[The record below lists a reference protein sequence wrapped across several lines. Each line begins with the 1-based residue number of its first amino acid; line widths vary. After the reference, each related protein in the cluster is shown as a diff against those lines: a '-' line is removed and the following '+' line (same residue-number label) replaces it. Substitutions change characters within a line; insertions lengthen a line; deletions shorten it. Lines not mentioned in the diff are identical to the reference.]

1 MAVTINI
8 AFGDNP
14 RIMPLKDGTVKP
26 EGIDLNWLDVGSAW
40 IFHRNLY
47 NDEFDA
53 SENSISST
61 LLAMDMRSG
70 GKWDWWG
77 LPIFMSSGGLA
88 WVETM
93 HVNTNSG
100 VNGLGDIKGKK
111 IAAPDY
117 EMTLALWMKIVMK
130 DMHNI
135 DAKDNVW
142 YNGRTR
148 ELSRDDALGLVD
160 NPPPGV
166 ERHWLTEDQYMDT
179 MLDRGELDVSY
190 IPRPSGRTGGR
201 PPGYTVTMERWGG
214 TQIDGNPRIRPLFP
228 DRGRAIMAEYHR
240 RFGHYH
246 QPNHHVVIQKRI
258 TDKYPWVPLE
268 LVKAFQRSKEIA
280 YQRAR
285 EAYEGYFLF
294 EGSDYQ
300 NQIAAYGEDAWPLG
314 LTKMGK
320 TIERMVQGSLEQGL
334 MRHPLKLSDI
344 YHPATLDT

>member
-179 MLDRGELDVSY
+179 MLG
-190 IPRPSGRTGGR
+190 PGRAGCILHPPPVRSNRR
-201 PPGYTVTMERWGG
+201 PPAGLHGDNGAVGRHPDRRQSQDTAAVSR
-214 TQIDGNPRIRPLFP
+214 PRKSDYGRVSSKIRPLP
-228 DRGRAIMAEYHR
+228 PA
-240 RFGHYH
+240 
-246 QPNHHVVIQKRI
+246 QPPCGNSEAHH
-258 TDKYPWVPLE
+258 
-268 LVKAFQRSKEIA
+268 
-280 YQRAR
+280 
-285 EAYEGYFLF
+285 G
-294 EGSDYQ
+294 
-300 NQIAAYGEDAWPLG
+300 
-314 LTKMGK
+314 
-320 TIERMVQGSLEQGL
+320 
-334 MRHPLKLSDI
+334 
-344 YHPATLDT
+344 